1 MKPYSE
7 YTDEEL
13 DELYANLSEVAEAFV
28 YSDQIKEEVA
38 TVGKLTKLHIDKW
51 EALDTLIL
59 ETILGIVPSIKFMPE
74 LMRRLGVDADQAEGI
89 ASYLDETIFSVI
101 REESIASYNETTAK
115 NSHAV
120 KAIYDETSI
129 LKPSDPYRESLPP
142 YSGAG
147 PVITEEKLHIVDQ
160 LFAQS
165 TPKVKELTPSDGSVR
180 VPTEET
186 KHVPDLFV
194 APKKLSTAKEEPVSP
209 FVVTK
214 QSLEREDSGVKAK
227 PRTEAFAGASSF
239 DDIIKKLPPL
249 TGAAPA
255 KQVLSTTPSTST
267 NKDESASEL
276 TLGVRI
282 TVERSPTDP
291 TKVLLRIEK
300 DEASAAVPVTKN
312 SSGDLG
318 EKSIPATTPKDLS
331 SAKPA
336 AYTVDPYK
344 EII

>member
-1 MKPYSE
+1 
-7 YTDEEL
+7 
-13 DELYANLSEVAEAFV
+13 
-28 YSDQIKEEVA
+28 
-38 TVGKLTKLHIDKW
+38 
-51 EALDTLIL
+51 
-59 ETILGIVPSIKFMPE
+59 MPE
-74 LMRRLGVDADQAEGI
+74 LMRRLGVDPDQAEGI

-101 REESIASYNETTAK
+101 RDGSIASYNETNEK
-115 NSHAV
+115 NIPPFRD
-120 KAIYDETSI
+120 IYDETNMI
-129 LKPSDPYRESLPP
+129 KTSDPYREGLPL

-147 PVITEEKLHIVDQ
+147 PVITQEKLHIVDQ

-165 TPKVKELTPSDGSVR
+165 APKVKELTPSDGSVR

-255 KQVLSTTPSTST
+255 KQVLSTTPGTST

-300 DEASAAVPVTKN
+300 DETNTTTPVTKN
-312 SSGDLG
+312 SSSDLG
-318 EKSIPATTPKDLS
+318 EKPVPATPLKDLS
-331 SAKPA
+331 ATKPA
-336 AYTVDPYK
+336 VYTVDPYK